1 VPSFISPSNACS
13 LPSGESES
21 SPLGM
26 FDWSF
31 GTLAILLLVT
41 FSFAWLRDDPQFA
54 TSPPWYWEMK
64 LAWGTD
70 ADLVIVGDS
79 RVYRGLNPKK
89 FEDNGVA
96 SHAINFGFS
105 SGSLSSEYL
114 FDAASKLNP
123 NSHKKYLVVGVTHW
137 ALTPQARKSN
147 GYLDAQFNKS
157 ERLTPIS
164 WVIALDSILT
174 RLKPVQIDAIIGI
187 ANQSEAVS
195 RVSESDYIQTFFMNG
210 YVSSNYVHPNSG
222 LGVKVTQRNFE
233 NANNVKQ
240 SLIDEA
246 RGALQTIQDR
256 YGVEVILV
264 PMRSQIETDSLT
276 EELCNFSFMELCK
289 QICPSRGKIFEFRPE
304 ANDSYDGVHLNW
316 MAADKLSDAL
326 ARDLIGHAQR

>member
-1 VPSFISPSNACS
+1 MPSFISPSNACS

-79 RVYRGLNPKK
+79 TVYRGLNPKK

-105 SGSLSSEYL
+105 SASLSSEYL

-123 NSHKKYLVVGVTHW
+123 NSRKKYLVVGVTHW

-147 GYLDAQFNKS
+147 GYIDAQINKS
-157 ERLTPIS
+157 KRRTPIS
-164 WVIALDSILT
+164 WVIALDSIIQKLT
-174 RLKPVQIDAIIGI
+174 PLEINAIIHI
-187 ANQSEAVS
+187 PNLPAAHVRANESE
-195 RVSESDYIQTFFMNG
+195 YIQDYHMNG
-210 YVSSNYVHPNSG
+210 WVGSNYVNSAPERG
-222 LGVKVTQRNFE
+222 LEVSRSNFG
-233 NANNVKQ
+233 NNNFVDTV
-240 SLIDEA
+240 LIDEA
-246 RGALQTIQDR
+246 KDTLQKIQDHD
-256 YGVEVILV
+256 GVMIVLV
-264 PMRSQIETDSLT
+264 TMRSGLADSLND
-276 EELCNFSFMELCK
+276 ELGKIPLLK
-289 QICPSRGKIFEFRPE
+289 LAQDLCPSKGKIVEFHPNV
-304 ANDSYDGVHLNW
+304 NDSYDGVHLTRR
-316 MAADKLSDAL
+316 AADKLSESL
-326 ARDLIGHAQR
+326 AQQLIELLHP